1 MNRII
6 PEKKYVS
13 NFNTD
18 GKCILK
24 LSLRLEYLEFMGEA
38 AFNLVGKKKKKP
50 GLIHGSIQDEL

>member
-38 AFNLVGKKKKKP
+38 AFNLVGKKKKTRLNTWKYTR
-50 GLIHGSIQDEL
+50 